1 MVWQPGTKIF
11 GDRYTIEKQIKK
23 GGFGITYLVKDR
35 QGRQWVL
42 KTLKDEVMTE
52 AEYIPYK
59 EKFLRDFD
67 RETAKIAICRHRH
80 IVEVEN
86 HFNHEGL
93 PCMVMEYIQ
102 GQDLGDRVARGG
114 VLSEEVALRYIRQVG
129 AALNVMHEKGL
140 LHRDIKPQNIM
151 VRLPDDEAVLID
163 FGIAREF
170 IPNLTQTHTFA
181 LTPCYAP
188 IEQYDEQEHRGEFT
202 DVYALAAT
210 LYYVLTG
217 TLPPI
222 ATMRTR
228 RDRLVIPKHWSA
240 ELRNAIKQ
248 GMAVEPDDRPRT
260 VAAWLAL
267 LPNSGG
273 GLPSFSFETVR
284 VNDRGEIIQKIP
296 GQARYYPQDL
306 GDGVRL
312 EMVEIPGGTFLMG
325 TEEAEIERLC
335 KKYDRK
341 GFRRESP
348 QHSVRV
354 SPFLMGKTPITQ
366 NQWRVVV
373 ERVGKI
379 VRDLNPDPS
388 HFKGGDRPVEK
399 VSWYDAVEWCARL
412 SKLTGKE
419 YRLPSEAE
427 WEYACRA
434 GTTTPFAFGETITPD
449 LVNYDG
455 NYTFGNAPKGEYR
468 KETTPVAS
476 FPPNGFGLYDC
487 HGNVWEWCFDPFH
500 DNYQGAPGDGRVWD
514 ENVNDNRYQKP
525 STNLKVLLKESD
537 STFVLRGGS
546 WFHYPVSCRSA
557 YRNHYQRADVNFSL
571 GFRVCLVGAGLF

>member
-1 MVWQPGTKIF
+1 MVWQPGTEVF
-11 GDRYTIEKQIKK
+11 GNRYAIVKQIKK
-23 GGFGITYLVKDR
+23 GGFGITYLVQDR
-35 QGRQWVL
+35 QGRHWVL

-52 AEYIPYK
+52 AEYIPYRD
-59 EKFLRDFD
+59 KFLRDFD

-86 HFNHEGL
+86 HFTHEGL

-102 GQDLGDRVARGG
+102 GQDLSDRVLRGG
-114 VLSEEVALRYIRQVG
+114 ALPEAVALRYIREVG
-129 AALNVMHEKGL
+129 EALIVMHEKGL

-151 VRLPDDEAVLID
+151 VRLPVDEAVLID

-170 IPNLTQTHTFA
+170 VPNLTQTHTIA
-181 LTPCYAP
+181 YTPCYAP

-210 LYYVLTG
+210 LYFLLTG

-222 ATMRTR
+222 ATMRLR
-228 RDRLVIPKHWSA
+228 RDRLDIPQDWSV
-240 ELRNAIKQ
+240 ELQNAIKQ
-248 GMAVEPDDRPRT
+248 GMAVEPDDRPQT

-273 GLPSFSFETVR
+273 GLPLFTFETVR
-284 VNDRGEIIQKIP
+284 VNERGEIVEKIP

-306 GDGVRL
+306 GQGVQL
-312 EMVEIPGGTFLMG
+312 DMVQLPGGRFLMG
-325 TEEAEIERLC
+325 TEAAEIERLC
-335 KKYDRK
+335 KKYDVK
-341 GFRRESP
+341 YFKQESP
-348 QHSVRV
+348 QHPVEI
-354 SPFLMGKTPITQ
+354 SPFLMGKTPVTQ
-366 NQWRVVV
+366 DQWRVVV
-373 ERVGKI
+373 TQVGKI

-388 HFKGGDRPVEK
+388 RFKGGNRPVET

-427 WEYACRA
+427 WEYACRG
-434 GTTTPFAFGETITPD
+434 GTTSPFAFGETITPD
-449 LVNYDG
+449 LVNYNG

-476 FPPNGFGLYDC
+476 FPPNGFGLYDG

-500 DNYQGAPGDGRVWD
+500 DSYQGAPGDGRVWD

-525 STNLKVLLKESD
+525 SANLKVLLEEND
-537 STFVLRGGS
+537 RTFVLRGGS
-546 WFHYPVSCRSA
+546 WLYLPFGCRSA
-557 YRNHYQRADVNFSL
+557 YRNHNRRGYFFNDL